1 MATYPPP
8 VENLPIFNSLLFTE
22 TQGTSSSSSSTTT
35 PTGVITAF
43 FGATAPVGW
52 LMCNGSQFSSTEYV
66 ALYNLLNSNYT
77 PDLRGTFLRGSG
89 TNGTYLN
96 WEGQALTGQAV
107 GSYVVDNLASHN
119 HSYSANSD
127 TIQFQLGTVGSGVG
141 IYNRLQYI
149 VFNGTT
155 YSATDGG
162 SNSVTTSPQT
172 LYTGLNNTS
181 NPNVV
186 ETYPCNYAINYI
198 IKT

>member
-1 MATYPPP
+1 MALYPPP
-8 VENLPIFNSLLFTE
+8 VSNLPVFNSLVFTE
-22 TQGTSSSSSSTTT
+22 AQEATPTATPT
-35 PTGVITAF
+35 PTGIITAF

-96 WEGQALTGQAV
+96 FEGQALTGQAV

-127 TIQFQLGTVGSGVG
+127 TIQFQLGTVGSGAG
-141 IYNRLQYI
+141 LYNRLQYI
-149 VFNGTT
+149 VFNGQT
-155 YSATDGG
+155 YSATDYG

-181 NPNVV
+181 NPNIV

>member
-1 MATYPPP
+1 MASYPPP

-22 TQGTSSSSSSTTT
+22 TQGTSSSSTTT

-96 WEGQALTGQAV
+96 LEGQPLTGQAV
-107 GSYVVDNLASHN
+107 GSYVVDNTQPHQ
-119 HSYSANSD
+119 HSYSANND
-127 TIQFQLGTVGSGVG
+127 TIQFQLGTTATGAGL
-141 IYNRLQYI
+141 YNRLQYI

-155 YSATDGG
+155 ESATDYG
-162 SNSVTTSPQT
+162 SNSVTTTPQA
-172 LYTGLNNTS
+172 LYTGLQNSLT
-181 NPNVV
+181 PNLV